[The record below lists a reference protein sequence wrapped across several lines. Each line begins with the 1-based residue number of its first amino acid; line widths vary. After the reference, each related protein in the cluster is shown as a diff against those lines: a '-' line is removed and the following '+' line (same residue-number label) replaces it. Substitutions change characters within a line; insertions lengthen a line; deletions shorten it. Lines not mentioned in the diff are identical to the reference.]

1 MEALKLKIF
10 GVLTEKISVLEFEN
24 WLYNSEEFMSQLNVN
39 TFYFDVISINY
50 KADDW
55 SKKLDNLIKEKY
67 DENFMIL
74 YKIERYCLDLIKS
87 IEPKETYHILSK
99 LLIDFDYNTDY
110 DILWKFHCIYEYLET
125 FEGSVFGKNEL
136 SKEAKFYAKQVIE
149 LTQNC
154 RSFEETKQAL
164 IKDLKPFKIGEK
176 SERQSLKQKL
186 FAFFK
191 KI

>member
-10 GVLTEKISVLEFEN
+10 GVLTKKISVLEFEN
-24 WLYNSEEFMSQLNVN
+24 WLYNSEEFMSQINVN
-39 TFYFDVISINY
+39 TFYFNVISINY
-50 KADDW
+50 RADDW

-74 YKIERYCLDLIKS
+74 YEIERYCLDLLKS

-99 LLIDFDYNTDY
+99 LLIDFDYDTDY
-110 DILWKFHCIYEYLET
+110 NILWKFHRIYEYLET
-125 FEGSVFGKNEL
+125 FEGSVFSENEL

-176 SERQSLKQKL
+176 SERQYLKQKL